1 MPAARRRP
9 TRTPQR
15 EQGSWSVPGRKQ
27 GEVFADQRFYDL
39 GIRFVVPRYEELHE
53 SILSALDV
61 PHEAP
66 FEVVDLGIG
75 TGELS
80 IKILRRWPNA
90 RIMGI
95 DQSGDMLEVAKRKLS
110 GYPDRVRFEQLSFTR
125 MKKRG
130 AAFDA
135 VVSCLSVHHLTGPEK
150 ARLFKVVYDSLA
162 PGGVFVNGDY
172 VKANAPQLAKLYHRL
187 WMNHMRGSGLSEEE
201 IERVERH
208 GHLDR
213 PSTLDE
219 QLEWMRDAGFDGV
232 ECLWKYYDDA
242 VMVGLKP
249 SKRR

>member
-1 MPAARRRP
+1 MPGGRVGVRRK
-9 TRTPQR
+9 PQR
-15 EQGSWSVPGRKQ
+15 EQGSWTTPGAKQ

-53 SILSALDV
+53 AILSALDV

-66 FEVVDLGIG
+66 FEAIDLGVG

-90 RIMGI
+90 RILGV

-110 GYPDRVRFEQLSFTR
+110 GYPERMRFEQLSMTR

-150 ARLFKVVYDSLA
+150 AKLFKV
-162 PGGVFVNGDY
+162 
-172 VKANAPQLAKLYHRL
+172 
-187 WMNHMRGSGLSEEE
+187 
-201 IERVERH
+201 
-208 GHLDR
+208 
-213 PSTLDE
+213 
-219 QLEWMRDAGFDGV
+219 
-232 ECLWKYYDDA
+232 
-242 VMVGLKP
+242 
-249 SKRR
+249 